1 MILSVIS
8 GSQANAARGRF
19 ATWASRVDDGRLHV
33 PCSDTADP
41 HAGRSSGNACRHGAV
56 PQQAFPRRLGYKA
69 LQIAE
74 VDGAVVGF
82 VGWKG
87 CEVLA
92 LYVAQAWRGHRM
104 VGTLL
109 LAAAER
115 AIAGKGYAQVR
126 VMIDADADGAHRF
139 YKRANYETEPMDHD
153 AEVAWMI
160 KRL

>member
-1 MILSVIS
+1 MRPPT
-8 GSQANAARGRF
+8 QADQAAMLAVMAPFRNRHFPG
-19 ATWASRVDDGRLHV
+19 GL
-33 PCSDTADP
+33 DT
-41 HAGRSSGNACRHGAV
+41 
-56 PQQAFPRRLGYKA
+56 RRA
-69 LQIAE
+69 QIAE